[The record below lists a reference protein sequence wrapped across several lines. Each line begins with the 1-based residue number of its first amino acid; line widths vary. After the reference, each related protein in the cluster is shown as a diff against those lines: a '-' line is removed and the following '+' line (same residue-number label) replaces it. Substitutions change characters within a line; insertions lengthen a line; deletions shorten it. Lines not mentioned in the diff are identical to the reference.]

1 MKVIYILSCFILV
14 FSTVSEAKIFD
25 SSLKKP
31 LLMKL
36 MKNYI
41 SYYQTLKNQPCR
53 GIFLN
58 FMNKLIKYCL
68 I

>member
-1 MKVIYILSCFILV
+1 
-14 FSTVSEAKIFD
+14 
-25 SSLKKP
+25 
-31 LLMKL
+31 MKL

-58 FMNKLIKYCL
+58 FMTKLIKYCL